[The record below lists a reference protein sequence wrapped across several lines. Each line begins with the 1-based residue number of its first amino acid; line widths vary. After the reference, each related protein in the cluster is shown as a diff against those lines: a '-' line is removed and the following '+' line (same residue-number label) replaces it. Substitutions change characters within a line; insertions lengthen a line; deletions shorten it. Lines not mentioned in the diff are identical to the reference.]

1 MTDARSRPRLRRAG
15 GLRRLVGTREARAV
29 LLRRHAEAAQEAAAQ
44 ALLVAEAAAEGDAR
58 DRRLGLLERAARR
71 VDAQALDR
79 LRRRRAHA
87 PGIDAREVAR
97 AHGDARGERRDAEIV
112 GEMLRQPVVQ
122 RGEAAI
128 VTRLALEQGAELR
141 LATRALEEDDE
152 MARHAQ
158 GHGAA
163 EILLDQS
170 QRQVDAGGD
179 AGGGPDLAVAQEDRV
194 GLDGDAGVAPL
205 QGVAGA
211 PMRDSAPSVEQ
222 ARLRQ
227 QEGAGADGA
236 DAPRLPRA
244 LADPSDERA
253 LLHRRARA
261 EPAHG

>member
-1 MTDARSRPRLRRAG
+1 MTDARSRPRIRRAG
-15 GLRRLVGTREARAV
+15 GLRGLVGTREARAV

-97 AHGDARGERRDAEIV
+97 AHGDARGERRDAAIV
-112 GEMLRQPVVQ
+112 GEMLRRPRVQ

-128 VTRLALEQGAELR
+128 VARLALEQGAELR
-141 LATRALEEDDE
+141 LAARALEEDDE

-158 GHGAA
+158 GDRAA

-170 QRQVDAGGD
+170 QRQVDAGGA
-179 AGGGPDLAVAQEDRV
+179 AGRGPDLSLAQEDRV
-194 GLDGDAGVAPL
+194 GLDDDSRVAPL
-205 QGVAGA
+205 QRIAGPPMRYGA
-211 PMRDSAPSVEQ
+211 PCVEQ
-222 ARLRQ
+222 PRLRQ
-227 QEGAGADGA
+227 QE
-236 DAPRLPRA
+236 
-244 LADPSDERA
+244 S
-253 LLHRRARA
+253 
-261 EPAHG
+261 